1 MADYN
6 ITEEVTDEYVALMLD
21 ERLPDIYHQ
30 VALGTVLLSQFEL
43 SDYKEERNGG
53 ARIRAPLRTGKN
65 TSFRTFGKG
74 ATMEPAPYPSAM
86 FCYWNYKQG
95 AGDVFI
101 DWVEEREHAGGG
113 VMDLMQLRVLD
124 LIDSTREAMNRMLWA
139 SVIGNDG
146 MDLNGLQLLIP
157 TDPRTGIMGGLD
169 RASHIWW
176 RNCYWDNNTSGYAY
190 GQPPIDVALGAPANV
205 GAFGVFLGGGAGGRG
220 YSTCLKRMGTV
231 LDNCSEGESLSDYFI
246 ITERMVYEQ
255 YTDMPQHMGAIQVAY
270 SKDDNIVRWNFGGA
284 LFRGVPILRD
294 SINMGAPSG
303 EMRMINKKYMKL
315 ITDSGAWFT
324 WSEER
329 SPWNQFSKARFLM
342 LRGQLL
348 MLNPRKHGVL
358 QGISA
363 WAAS

>member
-1 MADYN
+1 
-6 ITEEVTDEYVALMLD
+6 
-21 ERLPDIYHQ
+21 
-30 VALGTVLLSQFEL
+30 
-43 SDYKEERNGG
+43 
-53 ARIRAPLRTGKN
+53 
-65 TSFRTFGKG
+65 
-74 ATMEPAPYPSAM
+74 
-86 FCYWNYKQG
+86 
-95 AGDVFI
+95 
-101 DWVEEREHAGGG
+101 
-113 VMDLMQLRVLD
+113 
-124 LIDSTREAMNRMLWA
+124 
-139 SVIGNDG
+139 
-146 MDLNGLQLLIP
+146 
-157 TDPRTGIMGGLD
+157 
-169 RASHIWW
+169 
-176 RNCYWDNNTSGYAY
+176 
-190 GQPPIDVALGAPANV
+190 
-205 GAFGVFLGGGAGGRG
+205 
-220 YSTCLKRMGTV
+220 
-231 LDNCSEGESLSDYFI
+231 
-246 ITERMVYEQ
+246 MVYEQ

-329 SPWNQFSKARFLM
+329 SPWNQFAKARFLM